1 MMNTYIA
8 NMSKAEHDELCCS
21 YSALM
26 LHDDNIEITA
36 EKLERLITSSGN
48 TVDAHWPR
56 LFSKALAGADIN
68 DMLANA
74 SAGAAPAPV
83 AVEPVAKGDQARENE
98 VPDVCECEAE
108 PVNLMDLFGD
118 EYGEE

>member
-1 MMNTYIA
+1 MMTDYIA

-48 TVDAHWPR
+48 TIDAHWPR
-56 LFSKALAGADIN
+56 LFAKALEGADIN
-68 DMLANA
+68 DMLSNLT
-74 SAGAAPAPV
+74 SGAAPAPAATV
-83 AVEPVAKGDQARENE
+83 EAV
-98 VPDVCECEAE
+98 AE
-108 PVNLMDLFGD
+108 PAQADAA
-118 EYGEE
+118 

>member
-1 MMNTYIA
+1 MMNAYIA

-98 VPDVCECEAE
+98 VPDGCDAE